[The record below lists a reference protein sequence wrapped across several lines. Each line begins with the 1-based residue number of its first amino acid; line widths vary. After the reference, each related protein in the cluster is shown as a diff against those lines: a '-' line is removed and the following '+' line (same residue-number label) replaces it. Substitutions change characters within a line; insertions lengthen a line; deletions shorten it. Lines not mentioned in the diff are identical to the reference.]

1 MMAFFRKLLQKEP
14 RHGDTLSGFFKD
26 AETPEKRR
34 VMEEIIEKAN
44 QDQRDLVERH
54 RQMKEKTA

>member
-1 MMAFFRKLLQKEP
+1 MMALFRKLLQRESGH
-14 RHGDTLSGFFKD
+14 RDTLSGFFKD

-34 VMEEIIEKAN
+34 VIEEIIEKAN

-54 RQMKEKTA
+54 RQMTEKTA